1 MNVDTH
7 IKRRV
12 LPIKTTERLLLYKT
26 ILAELLEQGEEYIH
40 SYRLA
45 EIAKNNA
52 AQVRRD
58 IMAVKYTGVPS
69 RGYHISDLI
78 KKIDRALSLGKR
90 INMAL
95 IGAGRLGLAIMSYF
109 QSHKTRFN
117 LTTAFDISKDKA
129 NKQING
135 CHIYSLHDLKEII
148 EKERIT
154 FVILTTPDKSAQ
166 YVADL
171 LSETKVKGI
180 LNFTSIPLKVKKG
193 IMVNRIDITLEMEK
207 LAFYSH

>member
-1 MNVDTH
+1 MN
-7 IKRRV
+7 INSQKKRTV
-12 LPIKTTERLLLYKT
+12 LPVKTTERLLLYKT
-26 ILAELLEQGEEYIH
+26 ILSELMEQGEEYIH

-45 EIAKNNA
+45 ELAKNNA

-58 IMAVKYTGVPS
+58 IMAVKYVGVPA
-69 RGYHISDLI
+69 RGYYINDLI
-78 KKIDRALSLGKR
+78 KKIDRALKLDKQ

-95 IGAGRLGLAIMSYF
+95 IGVGHLGLAIMSYF

-135 CHIYSLHDLKEII
+135 CHIYSLQDLKEII
-148 EKERIT
+148 EQEKIT
-154 FVILTTPDKSAQ
+154 FVILTVPDKSAQ
-166 YVADL
+166 NVANL
-171 LSETKVKGI
+171 LSETNVKGI

-193 IMVNRIDITLEMEK
+193 ILVNRIDITLEMEK